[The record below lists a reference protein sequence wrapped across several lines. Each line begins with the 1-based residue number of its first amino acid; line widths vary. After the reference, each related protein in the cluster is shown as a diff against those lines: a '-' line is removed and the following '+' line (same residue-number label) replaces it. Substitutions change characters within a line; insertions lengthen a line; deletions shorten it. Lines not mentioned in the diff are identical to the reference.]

1 MTNLRSDVLVHR
13 NMPHSPARNRCG
25 ANSLS
30 VSSKSVSTVAVAV
43 ETGVITELSDSHDA
57 SSSAAGIVTL
67 IAGLRP
73 PCPSASQVDEHTQLF
88 QLPVSA

>member
-1 MTNLRSDVLVHR
+1 MTVIVLPCVIEGHESPFILRG
-13 NMPHSPARNRCG
+13 SPALPFALALRN
-25 ANSLS
+25 
-30 VSSKSVSTVAVAV
+30 
-43 ETGVITELSDSHDA
+43 
-57 SSSAAGIVTL
+57 GIVTL